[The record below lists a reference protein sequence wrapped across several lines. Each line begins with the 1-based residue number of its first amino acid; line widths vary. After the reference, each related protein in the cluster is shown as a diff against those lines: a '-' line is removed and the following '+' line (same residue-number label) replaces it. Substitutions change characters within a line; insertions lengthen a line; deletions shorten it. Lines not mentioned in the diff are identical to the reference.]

1 MANKI
6 THVNWHAAEEKCG
19 KFLQKHQVCIL
30 LGISE
35 VELNEYYKSG
45 LIATAF
51 DAERTTFGFPI
62 AEVKYFAETQLGIK
76 DGSYEAGKEEAKE
89 EFKNQATTQP
99 PIEDFF
105 TSTCSSITKRIAEA
119 QELAEKNGSTYG
131 LSYLLG
137 CFEIASSSIKK
148 YIQTQQKG
156 GK

>member
-6 THVNWHAAEEKCG
+6 THVNWHAAEEKFG
-19 KFLQKHQVCIL
+19 KLLLKRQVCML

-35 VELNEYYKSG
+35 VELDAYYKSCR
-45 LIATAF
+45 ISTSF
-51 DAERTTFGFPI
+51 DTSTGIVGFPI

-76 DGSYEAGKEEAKE
+76 DGSYEAGKEEAK
-89 EFKNQATTQP
+89 NQATTQP

-105 TSTCSSITKRIAEA
+105 TSTCSTINKRIAEA
-119 QELAEKNGSTYG
+119 QELAEKNGSTYA
-131 LSYLLG
+131 LSYLIG
-137 CFEIASSSIKK
+137 SFEIASSSIKK

>member
-19 KFLQKHQVCIL
+19 KLLDKHQVRML

-35 VELNEYYKSG
+35 VELYEYYKSG
-45 LIATAF
+45 RLVNSF
-51 DAERTTFGFPI
+51 DERTGDIAFPI
-62 AEVKYFAETQLGIK
+62 AEVRYFAETYLGIK
-76 DGSYEAGKEEAKE
+76 DGSYEAGKEEAENKA
-89 EFKNQATTQP
+89 NTQP

-105 TSTCSSITKRIAEA
+105 TSTCTSITKRIAEA
-119 QELAEKNGSTYG
+119 QELAEKNGSKYG
-131 LSYLLG
+131 LSYLVG

>member
-62 AEVKYFAETQLGIK
+62 AEVKYFAETHLGIK
-76 DGSYEAGKEEAKE
+76 DGSYEAGKEES
-89 EFKNQATTQP
+89 KNQATTQP
-99 PIEDFF
+99 AIEDFF
-105 TSTCSSITKRIAEA
+105 TSTCSTITQRIADA
-119 QELAEKNGSTYG
+119 QAIAEKNGSECA

>member
-19 KFLQKHQVCIL
+19 KLLDKHQVCML

-35 VELNEYYKSG
+35 VELYEYYNSNRLVKS
-45 LIATAF
+45 F
-51 DAERTTFGFPI
+51 DARTGTIAFPI
-62 AEVKYFAETQLGIK
+62 AEVRYFAETQLGIK
-76 DGSYEAGKEEAKE
+76 DGSYEAGKEVAENKA
-89 EFKNQATTQP
+89 NTQP
-99 PIEDFF
+99 PNKDFF

-119 QELAEKNGSTYG
+119 QELAEKNGSKYG
-131 LSYLLG
+131 LSYLIG

-148 YIQTQQKG
+148 YMQTQQKG

>member
-6 THVNWHAAEEKCG
+6 THVNWHAAEDKCG
-19 KFLQKHQVCIL
+19 KFLQKHQVCML

-35 VELNEYYKSG
+35 VELNEYYKSCR
-45 LIATAF
+45 ISTSF
-51 DAERTTFGFPI
+51 DTSTGIFGFPI
-62 AEVKYFAETQLGIK
+62 DEVKYFAETQLGIK
-76 DGSYEAGKEEAKE
+76 DSSYEAGKEEAK
-89 EFKNQATTQP
+89 NQTTTQP
-99 PIEDFF
+99 AIEDFF

>member
-19 KFLQKHQVCIL
+19 KLLDKHQVCML

-35 VELNEYYKSG
+35 VELYEYYKSNR
-45 LIATAF
+45 LVNSF
-51 DAERTTFGFPI
+51 DARTGAIAFPI

-76 DGSYEAGKEEAKE
+76 DGSYEAGKRE
-89 EFKNQATTQP
+89 ATTQP

-119 QELAEKNGSTYG
+119 QELAEKNGSKYG
-131 LSYLLG
+131 LSYLVG

>member
-19 KFLQKHQVCIL
+19 KLLLKRQVCML

-35 VELNEYYKSG
+35 VELDAYYKSCR
-45 LIATAF
+45 ISTSF
-51 DAERTTFGFPI
+51 DTRTGIVGFPI

-76 DGSYEAGKEEAKE
+76 DSSYEAGKEEAKN
-89 EFKNQATTQP
+89 KATTQP
-99 PIEDFF
+99 AIEDFF
-105 TSTCSSITKRIAEA
+105 TSTCSTITQRIAEA
-119 QELAEKNGSTYG
+119 QELAEKNGSTYA

>member
-6 THVNWHAAEEKCG
+6 THVNWHAVEEECSSLLLKR
-19 KFLQKHQVCIL
+19 QVCML

-35 VELNEYYKSG
+35 VELDAYYKSCR
-45 LIATAF
+45 ISTSF
-51 DAERTTFGFPI
+51 DTRTGIVGFPI

-76 DGSYEAGKEEAKE
+76 DSSYEAGKEEAK
-89 EFKNQATTQP
+89 KQATTQP
-99 PIEDFF
+99 AIEDFF

-119 QELAEKNGSTYG
+119 QELAEKNGSTYA

>member
-19 KFLQKHQVCIL
+19 KLLDKHQVCML

-35 VELNEYYKSG
+35 VELYEYYKSG
-45 LIATAF
+45 LLVKSF
-51 DAERTTFGFPI
+51 ERFPI
-62 AEVKYFAETQLGIK
+62 AEVRYFAETQLGIK
-76 DGSYEAGKEEAKE
+76 DGSYEAGKEEAK
-89 EFKNQATTQP
+89 NQANTQP

-105 TSTCSSITKRIAEA
+105 TSTCTSITKRIAEA
-119 QELAEKNGSTYG
+119 QELAEKNGRKYG
-131 LSYLLG
+131 LSYLVG

>member
-6 THVNWHAAEEKCG
+6 THVNWHGAEDKLG
-19 KFLQKHQVCIL
+19 KLLDKHQVCML

-35 VELNEYYKSG
+35 SELDKYYKRG
-45 LIATAF
+45 LLVKSF
-51 DAERTTFGFPI
+51 ERFPI
-62 AEVKYFAETQLGIK
+62 AEVRYFAETQLGIK
-76 DGSYEAGKEEAKE
+76 DGSYEAGKKEAKN
-89 EFKNQATTQP
+89 KANTQP

-105 TSTCSSITKRIAEA
+105 TSTCTSITKRIAEA
-119 QELAEKNGSTYG
+119 QELAEKNGSKYG
-131 LSYLLG
+131 LSYLEG

>member
-19 KFLQKHQVCIL
+19 KLLRKHQVCIL

-35 VELNEYYKSG
+35 SELDEYYKSG

-51 DAERTTFGFPI
+51 DAERRNFGFPI
-62 AEVKYFAETQLGIK
+62 AEVRYFAETQLGIK
-76 DGSYEAGKEEAKE
+76 DGSYEAGKEEA
-89 EFKNQATTQP
+89 KNQATTQP

-131 LSYLLG
+131 LSYLVG
-137 CFEIASSSIKK
+137 CFEITSSSIKK
-148 YIQTQQKG
+148 YIKTKQKG

>member
-1 MANKI
+1 M
-6 THVNWHAAEEKCG
+6 
-19 KFLQKHQVCIL
+19 L

-35 VELNEYYKSG
+35 VELDAYYKSCR
-45 LIATAF
+45 ISTSF
-51 DAERTTFGFPI
+51 DTTTGIVGFPI

-76 DGSYEAGKEEAKE
+76 DGSYEAGKEEA
-89 EFKNQATTQP
+89 TTQP
-99 PIEDFF
+99 AIEGFF

-119 QELAEKNGSTYG
+119 QELAEKNGSTYA
-131 LSYLLG
+131 LSYLIG

>member
-6 THVNWHAAEEKCG
+6 THVNWHAAEDKCG
-19 KFLQKHQVCIL
+19 KFLKKHQVCML

-35 VELNEYYKSG
+35 VELNEYYKSCR
-45 LIATAF
+45 ISTSF
-51 DAERTTFGFPI
+51 DTSTGIVGFPI
-62 AEVKYFAETQLGIK
+62 DEVKYFAETQLGIK
-76 DGSYEAGKEEAKE
+76 DSSYEAGKEEAKE
-89 EFKNQATTQP
+89 ESKNQATTQP
-99 PIEDFF
+99 AIEDFF
-105 TSTCSSITKRIAEA
+105 TSTCSTITQRIADA
-119 QELAEKNGSTYG
+119 QAIAEKNGSECA

>member
-19 KFLQKHQVCIL
+19 TLLQKHQVCIL

-35 VELNEYYKSG
+35 SELDEYYKSCR
-45 LIATAF
+45 ISTSF
-51 DAERTTFGFPI
+51 DLKTGIVGFPI
-62 AEVKYFAETQLGIK
+62 AEVRYFAETQLGIK
-76 DGSYEAGKEEAKE
+76 DGSYEAGKKEAKN
-89 EFKNQATTQP
+89 KANTQP

-119 QELAEKNGSTYG
+119 QELAEKNGSKYG
-131 LSYLLG
+131 LSYLIG

>member
-76 DGSYEAGKEEAKE
+76 DSSYEAVKEEAK
-89 EFKNQATTQP
+89 NQATPQP

-105 TSTCSSITKRIAEA
+105 TSTCTSIIKRIADA
-119 QELAEKNGSTYG
+119 QAIAEKNGSECG
-131 LSYLLG
+131 LSYLIG

>member
-19 KFLQKHQVCIL
+19 KLLRKHQVCIL

-35 VELNEYYKSG
+35 SELDEYYKSG

-51 DAERTTFGFPI
+51 DAERRNFGFPI
-62 AEVKYFAETQLGIK
+62 AEVRYFAETQLGIK
-76 DGSYEAGKEEAKE
+76 DGSYEAGKEEAK
-89 EFKNQATTQP
+89 KQAATQP

-105 TSTCSSITKRIAEA
+105 ASTCSTITKRIAEA
-119 QELAEKNGSTYG
+119 QELAENNGSTYG
-131 LSYLLG
+131 LSYLIG

>member
-6 THVNWHAAEEKCG
+6 THVNWHAVEEECSSLLLKR
-19 KFLQKHQVCIL
+19 QVCIL

-35 VELNEYYKSG
+35 SELDEYSKSCR
-45 LIATAF
+45 ITSSF
-51 DAERTTFGFPI
+51 DTRTGIVGFPI

-76 DGSYEAGKEEAKE
+76 DSSYEAGKEEAK
-89 EFKNQATTQP
+89 KQATTQP
-99 PIEDFF
+99 AIEDFF

-119 QELAEKNGSTYG
+119 QELAEKNGSTYA
-131 LSYLLG
+131 LSYLTG

>member
-6 THVNWHAAEEKCG
+6 THVNWHAVEEKYG
-19 KFLQKHQVCIL
+19 KLLRKHQVCIL

-35 VELNEYYKSG
+35 SEFGEYYQSN
-45 LIATAF
+45 LITTSF
-51 DAERTTFGFPI
+51 DTSAGFVGFHI
-62 AEVKYFAETQLGIK
+62 AKVKYFAETQLGIK
-76 DGSYEAGKEEAKE
+76 DGSYEAGKEEAK
-89 EFKNQATTQP
+89 KQATTQP

-105 TSTCSSITKRIAEA
+105 TSTCSSITKRIADA
-119 QELAEKNGSTYG
+119 QAIAEKNGSECA
-131 LSYLLG
+131 LSYLIG